1 MDTVIKTFCV
11 YFILLLLLRL
21 SGRRTLA
28 QMTPFDLIVVL
39 IIGGTTQRA
48 LLGQDYSVTN
58 ALLVVVTLLVID
70 IALSLV
76 ECHFPRVG
84 KILNGMPM
92 IVVEQGR
99 LLRERMHRARLTED
113 DVLSAARRHGLD
125 RLLDIK
131 FAILEASGEISIIPY
146 PARNHA
152 AQAQVL

>member
-125 RLLDIK
+125 RL
-131 FAILEASGEISIIPY
+131 
-146 PARNHA
+146 
-152 AQAQVL
+152 Q